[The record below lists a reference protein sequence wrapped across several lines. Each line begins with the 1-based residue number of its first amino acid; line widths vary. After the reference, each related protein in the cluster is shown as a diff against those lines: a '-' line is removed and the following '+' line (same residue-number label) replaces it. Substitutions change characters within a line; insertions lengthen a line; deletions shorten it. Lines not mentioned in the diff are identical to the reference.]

1 MANDNVLVS
10 AATLT
15 KIGDAI
21 RAKGGTT
28 AKIKPADM
36 PTAIANI
43 KIPNV
48 RRKINIVNPSP
59 DKQIIHVEYLQD
71 PVSITESTVIDTSP
85 RIHSYVWAT
94 QGYRGG
100 DLNIDSVHTLTEDEI
115 TITTTEATPQYQ
127 KGDKVSLDNYYTQII
142 GTNLTELPEVNA
154 NYLKSVYPT
163 SMKNFF
169 RFRDSTFVD
178 TKDSIIDL
186 RELDTQFCTN
196 LDTAFLDL
204 NFLNHYYNT
213 KVLGIESFNVQ
224 NVINFQSCFAASS
237 TLGVSKLVLDL
248 SKWDVRKGIEF
259 RWFAEDLDTLDVSS
273 FGENESLNKGTHF
286 LGIFYVKNL
295 IIDGKY
301 VYLDYYN
308 NISTNSLHITN
319 LYAPHYLLESYK
331 LRHGSTIT
339 NYKPCEKLIK
349 ATIPAGYAISFND
362 SIMPE
367 QDGIAYIP
375 YKTTKATY
383 CMINPNYL
391 PVTGEIDVSA
401 MARSEEKDITLEDTA
416 KDTSGYNLTVNTTP
430 SNATVK
436 LIYKGVTLTGN
447 KIMVPANAEVD
458 VEITCANYKPIRKT
472 VTVSE
477 KSQIDNNTME
487 VVPPEHANFANNYAF
502 SNVESTLLD
511 NDNFAIDTDK
521 KCLYSKKAYNVY
533 NGISTGYIH
542 ISSNRFSN
550 DMTLKVSVRTNAE
563 INYDTG
569 IILVGN
575 ANYTVSSILKISSI
589 EGEGS
594 EITLNSNKYTLLYN
608 SYGKSETAF
617 RTVSTTLKANTEYYI
632 IFAYT
637 KDGSSDNNEDKMF
650 IQSIDIE

>member
-10 AATLT
+10 ASTLT

-59 DKQIIHVEYLQD
+59 DKQIVHVDYLTD

-94 QGYRGG
+94 QGYKGG
-100 DLNIDSVHTLTEDEI
+100 DLNIEDNHKLTEDEI
-115 TITTTEATPQYQ
+115 TITATEATQQYQ
-127 KGDKVSLDNYYTQII
+127 KGDKVSLDNYYNQII
-142 GTNLTELPEVNA
+142 GTDLTELPEVNA

-163 SMKNFF
+163 SMNGFLNFF
-169 RFRDSTFVD
+169 KANCF
-178 TKDSIIDL
+178 SISQSQNVTIDL
-186 RELDTQFCTN
+186 RELDTRYCTDFEN
-196 LDTAFLDL
+196 TFYNYSTYA
-204 NFLNHYYNT
+204 YNT
-213 KVLGIESFNVQ
+213 SILGIESFDTSNVQ
-224 NVINFQSCFAASS
+224 SFYRTFYCTQYDSNHLSLN
-237 TLGVSKLVLDL
+237 LDL
-248 SKWDVRKGIEF
+248 SKWDVRNGTDF
-259 RWFAEDLDTLDVSS
+259 SRFAVAINILDISS
-273 FGENESLNKGTHF
+273 FGENEKLNNEKLSLECNT
-286 LGIFYVKNL
+286 INNL

-301 VYLDYYN
+301 V
-308 NISTNSLHITN
+308 SLYCGSNGGKVIN
-319 LYAPHYLLESYK
+319 LYAKHDLLDIYK
-331 LRHGSTIT
+331 IKNGIYIT

-362 SIMPE
+362 SIIPE

-383 CMINPNYL
+383 CMVNPNYL

-416 KDTSGYNLTVNTTP
+416 KDTSGYTLTVNTTP

-436 LIYKGVTLTGN
+436 LTYKGVSLTGN
-447 KIMVPANAEVD
+447 KIMVPANAEVN
-458 VEITCANYKPIRKT
+458 VEITCNNYKPIRKT
-472 VTVSE
+472 VAVTQ
-477 KSQIDNNTME
+477 KSQIDNNSM
-487 VVPPEHANFANNYAF
+487 VVYPVDHANFANNYIF
-502 SNVESTLLD
+502 SKVESTLLD

-521 KCLYSKKAYNVY
+521 KCLYSKKAYNVN

-542 ISSNRFSN
+542 IPTNTFDEDR
-550 DMTLKVSVRTNAE
+550 TLKVSVRTNAE
-563 INYDTG
+563 SSWDTG
-569 IILVGN
+569 VILVGN
-575 ANYTVSSILKISSI
+575 ANYTITGTFSRS

-594 EITLNSNKYTLLYN
+594 EITLISNKYTLLYN
-608 SYGKSETAF
+608 SNGNGSEVAF

-637 KDGSSDNNEDKMF
+637 KDASGNNNEDKMF

>member
-59 DKQIIHVEYLQD
+59 DKQIVHVDYLQD

-94 QGYRGG
+94 QGYKAGV
-100 DLNIDSVHTLTEDEI
+100 LNIKPIHKLTEDEI
-115 TITTTEATPQYQ
+115 TIAASYPIAQYQ
-127 KGDKVSLDNYYTQII
+127 KGDKVSLDEYYKQII
-142 GTNLTELPEVNA
+142 GNDLTELPEVNA

-163 SMKNFF
+163 SMNDFLKFDEWRPF
-169 RFRDSTFVD
+169 SQIT
-178 TKDSIIDL
+178 IDL
-186 RELDTQFCTN
+186 RELDTRYCTN
-196 LDTAFLDL
+196 LENAFYGYTSLETYHSSVIAA
-204 NFLNHYYNT
+204 NI
-213 KVLGIESFNVQ
+213 LGIESFNVS
-224 NVINFQSCFAASS
+224 NVTNFNY
-237 TLGVSKLVLDL
+237 TLEPEVYYKSDKNLDL
-248 SKWDVRKGIEF
+248 SKWDVRNGISFERF
-259 RWFAEDLDTLDVSS
+259 IGGVDTLDISS
-273 FGENESLNKGTHF
+273 FGENTKLNNGEISLGVRVIN
-286 LGIFYVKNL
+286 NL

-301 VYLDYYN
+301 V
-308 NISTNSLHITN
+308 SLYRAYTGEILN
-319 LYAPHYLLESYK
+319 LYAPHNLLDVYK
-331 LRHGSTIT
+331 SANGGFIT

-349 ATIPAGYAISFND
+349 ATIPEGYAISFND
-362 SIMPE
+362 SIVPE
-367 QDGIAYIP
+367 RDGIAYIP
-375 YKTTKATY
+375 YKTTKVTY

-416 KDTSGYNLTVNTTP
+416 KDTSGYTLTVNTTP

-436 LIYKGVTLTGN
+436 LTYRGATINGN
-447 KIMVPANAEVD
+447 KIMVPANSEVN
-458 VEITCANYKPIRKT
+458 VEITCDQYKTIRKT
-472 VTVSE
+472 VTVTE
-477 KSQIDNNTME
+477 KSQIDNNIM
-487 VVPPEHANFANNYAF
+487 VVNKTDHANFANNYTF
-502 SNVESTLLD
+502 SYVESTLLD

-521 KCLYSKKAYNVY
+521 KCLYSKQAYNVN

-542 ISSNRFSN
+542 IPANIFSN
-550 DMTLKVSVRTNAE
+550 DRTLKVSVRTNAE
-563 INYDTG
+563 KNYDIG
-569 IILVGN
+569 VILVGN
-575 ANYTVSSILKISSI
+575 TNYVISSKYMPYDA
-589 EGEGS
+589 EGN
-594 EITLNSNKYTLLYN
+594 IVTLNSNKYTLLYN
-608 SYGKSETAF
+608 SRNKSEIVF

-637 KDGSSDNNEDKMF
+637 KDGSGNNNEDAMF

>member
-43 KIPNV
+43 KPNV

-59 DKQIIHVEYLQD
+59 DKQIIHVDYLTD
-71 PVSITESTVIDTSP
+71 PVSITDSTVIDTSP

-94 QGYRGG
+94 QGYKGG
-100 DLNIDSVHTLTEDEI
+100 DLNIEDNHKLTEDEI
-115 TITTTEATPQYQ
+115 TITATEATQQYQ
-127 KGDKVSLDNYYTQII
+127 KGDKVSLDEYYKQII

-163 SMKNFF
+163 SMKNFLNF
-169 RFRDSTFVD
+169 NKISSSLFGP
-178 TKDSIIDL
+178 DSIIDL
-186 RELDTQFCTN
+186 RELDTRFCTN
-196 LDTAFLDL
+196 LNAAFLNL
-204 NFLNHYYNT
+204 NFLNYHYNT

-224 NVINFQSCFAASS
+224 NVINFQSCFATSS
-237 TLGVSKLVLDL
+237 TTGVSKLVLDL

-259 RWFAEDLDTLDVSS
+259 GWFAEDLNTLDVSS
-273 FGENESLNKGTHF
+273 FGENESLNKGDQF
-286 LGIFYVKNL
+286 LGVFYVKNL

-308 NISTNSLHITN
+308 DISTNSLHITN
-319 LYAPHYLLESYK
+319 LYAPHYLLERYK
-331 LRHGSTIT
+331 IRHGNSIT

-349 ATIPAGYAISFND
+349 ATIPEGYVISFNN
-362 SIMPE
+362 SIVPE

-375 YKTTKATY
+375 YKTTKVTY

-416 KDTSGYNLTVNTTP
+416 KDTSGYTLTVNTTP

-436 LIYKGVTLTGN
+436 LTYRGTTINGN
-447 KIMVPANAEVD
+447 KIMVPANSEVN
-458 VEITCANYKPIRKT
+458 VEITCDQYKTIRKT
-472 VTVSE
+472 VTVTE
-477 KSQIDNNTME
+477 KSQIDNNIM
-487 VVPPEHANFANNYAF
+487 VVNKTDHANFANNYTF
-502 SNVESTLLD
+502 SHVESTLLD
-511 NDNFAIDTDK
+511 NDNFAIDTNK
-521 KCLYSKKAYNVY
+521 KCLYSKKAYNVN

-542 ISSNRFSN
+542 IPTNTFN
-550 DMTLKVSVRTNAE
+550 EDMTLKVSVRTNAE
-563 INYDTG
+563 TRWDTG
-569 IILVGN
+569 VILVGN
-575 ANYTVSSILKISSI
+575 SNYTINGTFKRN
-589 EGEGS
+589 ETEGS
-594 EITLNSNKYTLLYN
+594 EITLILNKYTLLYN
-608 SYGKSETAF
+608 SNGKNETGF
-617 RTVSTTLKANTEYYI
+617 RIVSTTLKANTEYYI

-637 KDGSSDNNEDKMF
+637 KDDSGNNNEDKMF

>member
-21 RAKGGTT
+21 RSKGGTT

-48 RRKINIVNPSP
+48 RRKINIVNPNP
-59 DKQIIHVEYLQD
+59 DRQIVHVDYLQD
-71 PVSITESTVIDTSP
+71 PVSITESAVIDTSP

-100 DLNIDSVHTLTEDEI
+100 DLNIEDPHKLTEDEI
-115 TITTTEATPQYQ
+115 TITTTEATQQYQ
-127 KGDKVSLDNYYTQII
+127 KGDKVSLDEYYKQII

-163 SMKNFF
+163 SMKNFLNF
-169 RFRDSTFVD
+169 EIWRPFSQIT
-178 TKDSIIDL
+178 IDL
-186 RELDTQFCTN
+186 RELDTRYCTN
-196 LDTAFLDL
+196 LENAFYGYTSLKKYHNGIDA
-204 NFLNHYYNT
+204 NI
-213 KVLGIESFNVQ
+213 LGIESFNVS
-224 NVINFQSCFAASS
+224 NVTNFNS
-237 TLGVSKLVLDL
+237 TLEPEVYYKSDKNLDL
-248 SKWDVRKGIEF
+248 SKWDVRNGTSFENFIGSF
-259 RWFAEDLDTLDVSS
+259 DTLDISS
-273 FGENESLNKGTHF
+273 FGENTKLNNGVISLGVRVIN
-286 LGIFYVKNL
+286 NL

-301 VYLDYYN
+301 VLLSRKFTGD
-308 NISTNSLHITN
+308 ILN
-319 LYAPHYLLESYK
+319 LYAPHNLLDNYK
-331 LRHGSTIT
+331 SANGEFVT

-362 SIMPE
+362 SIVPE

-391 PVTGEIDVSA
+391 PVTGEIDISA

-416 KDTSGYNLTVNTTP
+416 KDTSGNVLTVNTTP

-436 LIYKGVTLTGN
+436 LTYRGTTINGN
-447 KIMVPANAEVD
+447 RIMVPANAEVN
-458 VEITCANYKPIRKT
+458 VEITCDQYKTIRKT
-472 VTVSE
+472 VAVTQ
-477 KSQIDNNTME
+477 KSQIDNNTMK
-487 VVPPEHANFANNYAF
+487 VRIAEHANFANNYTF
-502 SNVESTLLD
+502 SHVESTLLD
-511 NDNFAIDTDK
+511 NNNFAIDTDK
-521 KCLYSKKAYNVY
+521 KCLYSKKAYNVN

-542 ISSNRFSN
+542 IPANTFDEDR
-550 DMTLKVSVRTNAE
+550 TLKVSVRTNAE
-563 INYDTG
+563 SRWDTG
-569 IILVGN
+569 VILVGN
-575 ANYTVSSILKISSI
+575 ANYTITGSFIRD
-589 EGEGS
+589 EEEGS
-594 EITLNSNKYTLLYN
+594 EITLISNKYTLLYN
-608 SYGKSETAF
+608 SNDKNEAAF

-637 KDGSSDNNEDKMF
+637 KDSSGNNNEDKMF

>member
-15 KIGDAI
+15 KIGNAI

-28 AKIKPADM
+28 AKLKPADM
-36 PTAIANI
+36 PTAIAKI

-59 DKQIIHVEYLQD
+59 DKQIIHVDYLTD
-71 PVSITESTVIDTSP
+71 PASITESTVIDTSP

-100 DLNIDSVHTLTEDEI
+100 DLNIEDIHKLTEDEI
-115 TITTTEATPQYQ
+115 TITATEATQQYQ
-127 KGDKVSLDNYYTQII
+127 KGDKVSLDEYYKQII

-163 SMKNFF
+163 SMRGFLDFDYIRWRGSNC
-169 RFRDSTFVD
+169 V
-178 TKDSIIDL
+178 IDL
-186 RELDTQFCTN
+186 RELDTRYCTS
-196 LDTAFLDL
+196 LAAAFS
-204 NFLNHYYNT
+204 YYPDYSYEDG
-213 KVLGIESFNVQ
+213 VSILGIESFDTSNVREF
-224 NVINFQSCFAASS
+224 NGVFYSALFSVNTYIN
-237 TLGVSKLVLDL
+237 LDL
-248 SKWDVRKGIEF
+248 SKWDVRNGTAF
-259 RWFAEDLDTLDVSS
+259 DNFASNMNTLDISS
-273 FGENESLNKGTHF
+273 FGENKQLNTGVTHVF
-286 LGIFYVKNL
+286 IRYINNL

-301 VYLDYYN
+301 V
-308 NISTNSLHITN
+308 SLSCSNGGNVIN
-319 LYAPHYLLESYK
+319 LYATHDLLDRYK
-331 LRHGSTIT
+331 TKNGNYIT

-349 ATIPAGYAISFND
+349 ATIPEGYAISFNN
-362 SIMPE
+362 SIVPE

-375 YKTTKATY
+375 YKTTKVTY

-416 KDTSGYNLTVNTTP
+416 KDTSGYTLTVNTTP

-436 LIYKGVTLTGN
+436 LTYKGATLISN
-447 KIMVPANAEVD
+447 KIMVSANSEVN
-458 VEITCANYKPIRKT
+458 VNITCANYKTIRKT
-472 VTVSE
+472 VTVAQ

-487 VVPPEHANFANNYAF
+487 VRLTDHANFANNYVF
-502 SNVESTLLD
+502 TNLQSTLLD

-521 KCLYSKKAYNVY
+521 KCLYSKKAYNVN

-542 ISSNRFSN
+542 IPANIFNEDR
-550 DMTLKVSVRTNAE
+550 TLIVSVKTNGEAS
-563 INYDTG
+563 YDTG
-569 IILVGN
+569 VILVGN
-575 ANYTVSSILKISSI
+575 ANFTVSRYFIRNDQ
-589 EGEGS
+589 EGS
-594 EITLNSNKYTLLYN
+594 ELTLNSNKYTLLYN
-608 SYGKSETAF
+608 SYRKNDTAF

-637 KDGSSDNNEDKMF
+637 KDGSGNSNEDKML

>member
-28 AKIKPADM
+28 DKIKPADM

-59 DKQIIHVEYLQD
+59 DKQIVHVDYLQD
-71 PVSITESTVIDTSP
+71 PVSITDSTVIDTSP
-85 RIHSYVWAT
+85 RIHSYVWAI
-94 QGYRGG
+94 QGYKGG
-100 DLNIDSVHTLTEDEI
+100 DLNIEDNYKLTEDEI
-115 TITTTEATPQYQ
+115 TVSATEATQQYQ
-127 KGDKVSLDNYYTQII
+127 KGDKVSLDEYYKQII
-142 GTNLTELPEVNA
+142 GTNLTELPEVNV

-163 SMKNFF
+163 SMKKFLNFRNSSAF
-169 RFRDSTFVD
+169 A

-196 LDTAFLDL
+196 LNDAFLDL
-204 NFLNHYYNT
+204 NFLNYHYNT

-224 NVINFQSCFAASS
+224 NVINFQSCFGTSS
-237 TLGVSKLVLDL
+237 TIGVSKLVLDL

-273 FGENESLNKGTHF
+273 FGENESLNKGDHF

-301 VYLDYYN
+301 VYLDYFN
-308 NISTNSLHITN
+308 NSSTNSLNITN
-319 LYAPHYLLESYK
+319 LYAPHYLLEHYK
-331 LRHGSTIT
+331 IRHGSNIT

-349 ATIPAGYAISFND
+349 ATIPEGYAISFNN
-362 SIMPE
+362 SIAPE

-375 YKTTKATY
+375 YKTTKVTY

-391 PVTGEIDVSA
+391 PVTGEIDVSS
-401 MARSEEKDITLEDTA
+401 MARSEEKDIMLEDTA
-416 KDTSGYNLTVNTTP
+416 KDTSGHTLTVNTTP
-430 SNATVK
+430 SNSTVK
-436 LIYKGVTLTGN
+436 LTYKGAVLTSN
-447 KIMVPANAEVD
+447 KIMVPANAEVN
-458 VEITCANYKPIRKT
+458 VEIICANYKPIRKT
-472 VTVSE
+472 ITVSE
-477 KSQIDNNTME
+477 KSQVDNNTMQLYKT
-487 VVPPEHANFANNYAF
+487 EHANFANNYTF
-502 SNVESTLLD
+502 SYIESTLLD
-511 NDNFAIDTDK
+511 NNNFAIDTDK
-521 KCLYSKKAYNVY
+521 KCLYSKKAYNVN

-542 ISSNRFSN
+542 IPANTFDEDR
-550 DMTLKVSVRTNAE
+550 TLKVSVRTNAE
-563 INYDTG
+563 SKWDTG
-569 IILVGN
+569 AILVGN
-575 ANYTVSSILKISSI
+575 ANYSITGSFRRT
-589 EGEGS
+589 ETEGS
-594 EITLNSNKYTLLYN
+594 EITLISNKYTLLYN
-608 SYGKSETAF
+608 SLGKSETVF

-637 KDGSSDNNEDKMF
+637 KDSSGNNNEDKMF

>member
-59 DKQIIHVEYLQD
+59 DRQIIHVDYLQD
-71 PVSITESTVIDTSP
+71 PVSITDSTVIDTSP
-85 RIHSYVWAT
+85 RIHSYVWAI
-94 QGYRGG
+94 QGYKGG
-100 DLNIDSVHTLTEDEI
+100 DLNIDAVHTLTEDEI
-115 TITTTEATPQYQ
+115 TITATEATQQYQ
-127 KGDKVSLDNYYTQII
+127 KGDKVSLDEYYKQII

-163 SMKNFF
+163 SMNDFF
-169 RFRDSTFVD
+169 HFRSSSSLYGSGCT
-178 TKDSIIDL
+178 IDL
-186 RELDTQFCTN
+186 RELDTRFCTS
-196 LDTAFLDL
+196 LKAAF
-204 NFLNHYYNT
+204 YNIEVSIIERNI
-213 KVLGIESFNVQ
+213 KILGIESFDVSNVTD
-224 NVINFQSCFAASS
+224 FSECFFYNEYYTAS
-237 TLGVSKLVLDL
+237 TVNLDL
-248 SKWDVRKGIEF
+248 SKWDVRKGTNFNHFIGYMNI
-259 RWFAEDLDTLDVSS
+259 LDISS
-273 FGENESLNKGTHF
+273 FGENEALNSGKNEITVVA
-286 LGIFYVKNL
+286 IQNL

-301 VYLDYYN
+301 VSIYN
-308 NISTNSLHITN
+308 GHTYFTGITN
-319 LYAPHYLLESYK
+319 LYATHNLLNRYK
-331 LRHGSTIT
+331 NKLGNFVK

-349 ATIPAGYAISFND
+349 ATIPEGYAISFND
-362 SIMPE
+362 SIVPE

-375 YKTTKATY
+375 YKTTKVTY

-416 KDTSGYNLTVNTTP
+416 KDTSGYTLTVNTTP

-436 LIYKGVTLTGN
+436 LTYRGTTINGN
-447 KIMVPANAEVD
+447 KIMVPENAEVN
-458 VEITCANYKPIRKT
+458 VEITCSNYKPIRKT
-472 VTVSE
+472 VTVTQ
-477 KSQIDNNTME
+477 KSQIDNNTMKIYKT
-487 VVPPEHANFANNYAF
+487 EHANFANNYTF

-521 KCLYSKKAYNVY
+521 KCLYSKKAYNVN

-542 ISSNRFSN
+542 IPANTFDEDR
-550 DMTLKVSVRTNAE
+550 TLKVSVRTYAE
-563 INYDTG
+563 ANWDTG
-569 IILVGN
+569 VILVGN
-575 ANYTVSSILKISSI
+575 ANYTINDTF
-589 EGEGS
+589 ERTETEGS
-594 EITLNSNKYTLLYN
+594 EVTIVSNKYTLLYN
-608 SYGKSETAF
+608 SYGNENETAF

-637 KDGSSDNNEDKMF
+637 KDSSGNNAEDKMF
-650 IQSIDIE
+650 IESIDIE

>member
-10 AATLT
+10 ASTLT

-59 DKQIIHVEYLQD
+59 DKQIIHVDYLQD
-71 PVSITESTVIDTSP
+71 PVSITESTVVDTSP

-94 QGYRGG
+94 QGYKGG
-100 DLNIDSVHTLTEDEI
+100 DLNIDAVHTLTEDEI
-115 TITTTEATPQYQ
+115 TITATEATQQYQ
-127 KGDKVSLDNYYTQII
+127 KGDKVSLDEYYKQII
-142 GTNLTELPEVNA
+142 GNNLTELPEVNA

-169 RFRDSTFVD
+169 RFRDISSSLFGP
-178 TKDSIIDL
+178 DSIIDL
-186 RELDTQFCTN
+186 RELDTRFCTN
-196 LDTAFLDL
+196 LNAAFLDL
-204 NFLNHYYNT
+204 NYLNYHYNT
-213 KVLGIESFNVQ
+213 KFLGIESFNVQ
-224 NVINFQSCFAASS
+224 NVINFQSCFGTSS
-237 TLGVSKLVLDL
+237 SIGVSKLVLDL

-259 RWFAEDLDTLDVSS
+259 RWFAEDLNTLDVSS
-273 FGENESLNKGTHF
+273 FGENESLNKGDQF
-286 LGIFYVKNL
+286 LGVFHVKNL

-308 NISTNSLHITN
+308 NISTNSLYITN
-319 LYAPHYLLESYK
+319 LYAPHYLLERYK
-331 LRHGSTIT
+331 IRHGNSIT

-349 ATIPAGYAISFND
+349 ATIPEGYVISFND
-362 SIMPE
+362 YIAPE

-416 KDTSGYNLTVNTTP
+416 KDTSGYTLTVNTTP

-436 LIYKGVTLTGN
+436 LTYRGATINGN
-447 KIMVPANAEVD
+447 KIMVPANAEVN
-458 VEITCANYKPIRKT
+458 VEITCNNYKTIRKT
-472 VTVSE
+472 VTVSQ

-487 VVPPEHANFANNYAF
+487 VVPPEHANFANNYTF

-521 KCLYSKKAYNVY
+521 KCLYSKKAYNVN

-542 ISSNRFSN
+542 IPANTFGN

-563 INYDTG
+563 ANWDTG
-569 IILVGN
+569 VILVGN
-575 ANYTVSSILKISSI
+575 ANYTINGTFKRT
-589 EGEGS
+589 ETEGS
-594 EITLNSNKYTLLYN
+594 EVTIVSNKYTILYN
-608 SYGKSETAF
+608 SFQKSETVF

-637 KDGSSDNNEDKMF
+637 KDSSGNNNEDKMF

>member
-10 AATLT
+10 ASTLT

-28 AKIKPADM
+28 AKLKPADM

-59 DKQIIHVEYLQD
+59 DKQIIHVDYLQD
-71 PVSITESTVIDTSP
+71 PVSITDSTVIDTSP

-94 QGYRGG
+94 QGYKGG
-100 DLNIDSVHTLTEDEI
+100 DLNIEAIHKLTEDEI
-115 TITTTEATPQYQ
+115 TIAATEATQQYQ
-127 KGDKVSLDNYYTQII
+127 KGDKVSLNNYYQQII

-163 SMKNFF
+163 SMSGFLYFYLNPFA
-169 RFRDSTFVD
+169 SGA
-178 TKDSIIDL
+178 IIDL
-186 RELDTQFCTN
+186 RELDTRYCT
-196 LDTAFLDL
+196 DIHRAFYGI
-204 NFLNHYYNT
+204 NSKNIEI
-213 KVLGIESFNVQ
+213 LGIESFDTSNVQ
-224 NVINFQSCFAASS
+224 SFNSVFGCTITGDIPQYN
-237 TLGVSKLVLDL
+237 LDL
-248 SKWDVRKGIEF
+248 SKWDVRNGNSF
-259 RWFAEDLDTLDVSS
+259 NDFARFLNTLDISS
-273 FGENESLNKGTHF
+273 FGENKKLNNGELSLECSYIN
-286 LGIFYVKNL
+286 NL

-301 VYLDYYN
+301 VL
-308 NISTNSLHITN
+308 LHIYTNVVVN
-319 LYAPHYLLESYK
+319 LYAPHDLLGKYK
-331 LRHGSTIT
+331 TKNGSNIT

-349 ATIPAGYAISFND
+349 ATIPEGYVISFNY
-362 SIMPE
+362 SIIPE

-375 YKTTKATY
+375 YKITKVTY

-416 KDTSGYNLTVNTTP
+416 KDTSGYTLTVNTTP

-436 LIYKGVTLTGN
+436 LTYRGATINGN
-447 KIMVPANAEVD
+447 KIMVPANSEVN
-458 VEITCANYKPIRKT
+458 VEITCDQYKTIRKT
-472 VTVSE
+472 VTVSQ

-487 VVPPEHANFANNYAF
+487 ARITDHANFANNYTF
-502 SNVESTLLD
+502 SYVESTLLD

-521 KCLYSKKAYNVY
+521 KCLYSKKAYNVN

-542 ISSNRFSN
+542 ISATTFDGDRA
-550 DMTLKVSVRTNAE
+550 LKVSVRTNAE
-563 INYDTG
+563 SNWDTG
-569 IILVGN
+569 VILVGN
-575 ANYTVSSILKISSI
+575 ANYTINDTFRRT
-589 EGEGS
+589 ETEGS
-594 EITLNSNKYTLLYN
+594 EVTLISNKYTLLYN
-608 SYGKSETAF
+608 SCSKSETVF

-637 KDGSSDNNEDKMF
+637 KDSSGNNNEDAMF

>member
-10 AATLT
+10 ASTLT

-21 RAKGGTT
+21 RSIGGTT

-59 DKQIIHVEYLQD
+59 DKQIVHVDYLTD
-71 PVSITESTVIDTSP
+71 PVSITDSTVIDTSP

-94 QGYRGG
+94 QGYKGG
-100 DLNIDSVHTLTEDEI
+100 DLNIDAVHTLTEDEI
-115 TITTTEATPQYQ
+115 TVSATEPTQRYQ
-127 KGDKVSLDNYYTQII
+127 KSDKVSLDEYYKQII

-169 RFRDSTFVD
+169 RFWNNTFSN
-178 TKDSIIDL
+178 TDSIIDL

-196 LDTAFLDL
+196 LNAAFLDL
-204 NFLNHYYNT
+204 NYLNYYHNT
-213 KVLGIESFNVQ
+213 KFLGIESFNVQ

-237 TLGVSKLVLDL
+237 IGGISTLVLDL

-259 RWFAEDLDTLDVSS
+259 GWFAEDLDTLDVSS
-273 FGENESLNKGTHF
+273 FGENESLNKGTNF

-301 VYLDYYN
+301 VYLAYYN
-308 NISTNSLHITN
+308 NSSAQSLHITN
-319 LYAPHYLLESYK
+319 LYAPHYLLERYK
-331 LRHGSTIT
+331 IRHGSNIT

-349 ATIPAGYAISFND
+349 ATIPAASAISFND
-362 SIMPE
+362 SIIPE

-383 CMINPNYL
+383 CIVNPNYL

-401 MARSEEKDITLEDTA
+401 MARSEEKDISLEDIT
-416 KDTSGYNLTVNTTP
+416 KDTSGYVLTVNTTP
-430 SNATVK
+430 SDAVVNLT
-436 LIYKGVTLTGN
+436 YKGATITSN
-447 KIMVPANAEVD
+447 KIMVPANSEVN
-458 VEITCANYKPIRKT
+458 VEITCAGYMPIRKT

-477 KSQIDNNTME
+477 KSQIDNNSME

-521 KCLYSKKAYNVY
+521 KCLYSKKAYNVN

-542 ISSNRFSN
+542 IPADLFNI
-550 DMTLKVSVRTNAE
+550 DKTLKVSVRTNAE
-563 INYDTG
+563 ASYDTG
-569 IILVGN
+569 VILVGN
-575 ANYTVSSILKISSI
+575 ANYTVSSNLRCGSI
-589 EGEGS
+589 AEGV
-594 EITLNSNKYTLLYN
+594 ITNLNSNTYTLLYN
-608 SYGKSETAF
+608 SYGKAETAF

-637 KDGSSDNNEDKMF
+637 KDASSNIGEDKMF
-650 IQSIDIE
+650 IESIDIE

>member
-10 AATLT
+10 ASTLT

-21 RAKGGTT
+21 RSKGGTT

-43 KIPNV
+43 KIPNA
-48 RRKINIVNPSP
+48 RRKINIINPNP
-59 DKQIIHVEYLQD
+59 DKQIIHVDYLTD

-94 QGYRGG
+94 QGYKGG
-100 DLNIDSVHTLTEDEI
+100 DLNIESTHKLTEDEI
-115 TITTTEATPQYQ
+115 TITATEATPQYQ
-127 KGDKVSLDNYYTQII
+127 KGDKVSLDNYYKQII
-142 GTNLTELPEVNA
+142 GTNLTELPEANA

-163 SMKNFF
+163 SMNGFLHFDNNKFK
-169 RFRDSTFVD
+169 TGA
-178 TKDSIIDL
+178 IIDL
-186 RELDTQFCTN
+186 RELDTRYCT
-196 LDTAFLDL
+196 DFSEAF
-204 NFLNHYYNT
+204 YYYPNNADEISI
-213 KVLGIESFNVQ
+213 LGIESLDVSNVKYFTRTFYSPFSGTGYL
-224 NVINFQSCFAASS
+224 N
-237 TLGVSKLVLDL
+237 LDL
-248 SKWDVRKGIEF
+248 SKWDVRNGTNF
-259 RWFAEDLDTLDVSS
+259 GLFAEFVNTLNISS
-273 FGENESLNKGTHF
+273 FGENEKLNNGTI
-286 LGIFYVKNL
+286 GITIHCVNL

-301 VYLDYYN
+301 VTLATD
-308 NISTNSLHITN
+308 STITN
-319 LYAPHYLLESYK
+319 LYAPHNLWGGYK
-331 LRHGSTIT
+331 ISNAHIT

-349 ATIPAGYAISFND
+349 AIIPEGYVISFND

-383 CMINPNYL
+383 CMVNPNYL

-416 KDTSGYNLTVNTTP
+416 KDTSGYTLTVNTTP

-436 LIYKGVTLTGN
+436 LIYKGATITGN

-458 VEITCANYKPIRKT
+458 VEITCANYKTIRKT
-472 VTVSE
+472 VAVTQ

-487 VVPPEHANFANNYAF
+487 IYKTEHANFANNYTF
-502 SNVESTLLD
+502 SHVESTLLD

-521 KCLYSKKAYNVY
+521 KCLYSKKAYTVN

-542 ISSNRFSN
+542 IPTNAFGEDR
-550 DMTLKVSVRTNAE
+550 TLKVSVRTNAE
-563 INYDTG
+563 ANHDTG
-569 IILVGN
+569 VILVGN
-575 ANYTVSSILKISSI
+575 ANYTVSSNLRYSSVA
-589 EGEGS
+589 EGASTNLG
-594 EITLNSNKYTLLYN
+594 LNIYTLLYN
-608 SYGKSETAF
+608 SYGKAEPVF

-637 KDGSSDNNEDKMF
+637 KDGSNSENEDKMF
-650 IQSIDIE
+650 IESIDIE

>member
-21 RAKGGTT
+21 RSKGGTT

-59 DKQIIHVEYLQD
+59 DKQIVHVDYLQD

-94 QGYRGG
+94 QGYKAGV
-100 DLNIDSVHTLTEDEI
+100 LNIKPIHKLTEDEI
-115 TITTTEATPQYQ
+115 TIAASYPMEQYQ
-127 KGDKVSLDNYYTQII
+127 KGDKVSLDDYCDQII

-163 SMKNFF
+163 SMNGFLNFYNAEWF
-169 RFRDSTFVD
+169 STNQNV
-178 TKDSIIDL
+178 TIDL
-186 RELDTQFCTN
+186 RELDTRYCT
-196 LDTAFLDL
+196 DFSYAFQCYPLYADRISI
-204 NFLNHYYNT
+204 
-213 KVLGIESFNVQ
+213 LGIESFDVSNVT
-224 NVINFQSCFAASS
+224 NFNQTFSNGGYSS
-237 TLGVSKLVLDL
+237 FSNLNLDL
-248 SKWDVRKGIEF
+248 SKWDVRNGTYF
-259 RWFAEDLDTLDVSS
+259 NTFASCINILDISS
-273 FGENESLNKGTHF
+273 FGENTKLNNGVISLGVRVIN
-286 LGIFYVKNL
+286 NL

-301 VYLDYYN
+301 VSLYRA
-308 NISTNSLHITN
+308 STGDILN
-319 LYAPHYLLESYK
+319 LYAPHNLLDDYK
-331 LRHGSTIT
+331 SANGGFVT

-349 ATIPAGYAISFND
+349 ATIPAGYVISFND
-362 SIMPE
+362 SIAPE

-375 YKTTKATY
+375 YKTTKVTY

-416 KDTSGYNLTVNTTP
+416 KDTSGYTLTVNTTP
-430 SNATVK
+430 TNATVK
-436 LIYKGVTLTGN
+436 ITYKGAVLTGN
-447 KIMVPANAEVD
+447 KIMVPANSEVN
-458 VEITCANYKPIRKT
+458 VEITCAGYKPIKKT
-472 VTVSE
+472 INVTD
-477 KSQIDNNTME
+477 KSQVDNNTME
-487 VVPPEHANFANNYAF
+487 VDPTDHANFANNYTF

-521 KCLYSKKAYNVY
+521 KCLYSKKAYHIF
-533 NGISTGYIH
+533 NGTSTGYLH
-542 ISSNRFSN
+542 IPADLFKN
-550 DMTLKVSVRTNAE
+550 DKTLKVSVRTNAE
-563 INYDTG
+563 KKYDIG
-569 IILVGN
+569 VILVGN
-575 ANYTVSSILKISSI
+575 ANHVISSNYRPNDA
-589 EGEGS
+589 EGNTV
-594 EITLNSNKYTLLYN
+594 TLNSNKYTLLYN
-608 SYGKSETAF
+608 SYGKSEAAF

-637 KDGSSDNNEDKMF
+637 KDSSGDSNEDKMF
-650 IQSIDIE
+650 IESIDIE

>member
-21 RAKGGTT
+21 RSKGGTT

-59 DKQIIHVEYLQD
+59 DKQIVHVDYLQD

-94 QGYRGG
+94 QGYKGG
-100 DLNIDSVHTLTEDEI
+100 DLNINPIHKLTEDEI
-115 TITTTEATPQYQ
+115 TITATEATQQYQ
-127 KGDKVSLDNYYTQII
+127 KGDKVSLDEYYTQII
-142 GTNLTELPEVNA
+142 GTNLTELPEANA

-163 SMKNFF
+163 SMKNFLNF
-169 RFRDSTFVD
+169 YKWSPFTQI
-178 TKDSIIDL
+178 TIDL
-186 RELDTQFCTN
+186 RELDTRYCTN
-196 LDTAFLDL
+196 LENAFYGYTSLEPYHSSVDAA
-204 NFLNHYYNT
+204 NI
-213 KVLGIESFNVQ
+213 LGIESFNVS
-224 NVINFQSCFAASS
+224 NVTNFNS
-237 TLGVSKLVLDL
+237 TLKPEMYYKSDKNLDL
-248 SKWDVRKGIEF
+248 SKWDVRNGISFENF
-259 RWFAEDLDTLDVSS
+259 IGGVDTLDISS
-273 FGENESLNKGTHF
+273 FGENTKLNNGVISLGVHVIN
-286 LGIFYVKNL
+286 NL

-301 VYLDYYN
+301 V
-308 NISTNSLHITN
+308 SLNTDSVTN
-319 LYAPHYLLESYK
+319 LYAPHNLLDKYK
-331 LRHGSTIT
+331 TENRAEIT

-349 ATIPAGYAISFND
+349 ATIPEGYAISFNN
-362 SIMPE
+362 SIAPE

-375 YKTTKATY
+375 YKTTKVTY

-416 KDTSGYNLTVNTTP
+416 KDTSGYTLTVNTTP
-430 SNATVK
+430 TNATVK
-436 LIYKGVTLTGN
+436 ITYKGAVLTGN
-447 KIMVPANAEVD
+447 KIMVPANAEVN
-458 VEITCANYKPIRKT
+458 VNITCDQYKTIRKT
-472 VTVSE
+472 VIVSQ
-477 KSQIDNNTME
+477 KSQIDNNTMKLD
-487 VVPPEHANFANNYAF
+487 PTDHANFANNYTF

-521 KCLYSKKAYNVY
+521 KCLYSKKAYVII

-542 ISSNRFSN
+542 IPTNTFN
-550 DMTLKVSVRTNAE
+550 EDMTLKVSVRTNAE
-563 INYDTG
+563 SNWDTG
-569 IILVGN
+569 VILVGN
-575 ANYTVSSILKISSI
+575 ANYTITGTFRRT
-589 EGEGS
+589 ENEGS
-594 EITLNSNKYTLLYN
+594 EIILISNKYTLLYN
-608 SYGKSETAF
+608 SRGKSETAF

-637 KDGSSDNNEDKMF
+637 KDNSGNSNEDKMF
-650 IQSIDIE
+650 IQSIDIDNI

>member
-21 RAKGGTT
+21 RSKGGTT

-59 DKQIIHVEYLQD
+59 DKQIVHVDYLQD

-94 QGYRGG
+94 QGYKGG
-100 DLNIDSVHTLTEDEI
+100 DLNINPIHKLTEDEI
-115 TITTTEATPQYQ
+115 TITATEATQQYQ
-127 KGDKVSLDNYYTQII
+127 KGDKVSLDEYYKQII

-163 SMKNFF
+163 SMNGFLNFYNAEWF
-169 RFRDSTFVD
+169 STNQNV
-178 TKDSIIDL
+178 TIDL
-186 RELDTQFCTN
+186 RELDTRYCT
-196 LDTAFLDL
+196 DFAYAFQCYPLYADR
-204 NFLNHYYNT
+204 
-213 KVLGIESFNVQ
+213 VSILGIESFDVSNVT
-224 NVINFQSCFAASS
+224 NFNQTFFNCGYDSFSN
-237 TLGVSKLVLDL
+237 LNLDL
-248 SKWDVRKGIEF
+248 SKWDVRNGTYF
-259 RWFAEDLDTLDVSS
+259 DTFASCINILDISS
-273 FGENESLNKGTHF
+273 FGENENLNNGN
-286 LGIFYVKNL
+286 LSISCIYIKNL

-301 VYLDYYN
+301 V
-308 NISTNSLHITN
+308 SLNTDSVTN
-319 LYAPHYLLESYK
+319 LYAPHNLLDKYK
-331 LRHGSTIT
+331 TENRAEIT

-349 ATIPAGYAISFND
+349 ATIPADYAISFND
-362 SIMPE
+362 SILPE

-375 YKTTKATY
+375 YKTTKVTY

-401 MARSEEKDITLEDTA
+401 MARSEEKNITLEDTA
-416 KDTSGYNLTVNTTP
+416 KDTSGYTLTVNTTP
-430 SNATVK
+430 TNATVK
-436 LIYKGVTLTGN
+436 ITYKGAVLTGN
-447 KIMVPANAEVD
+447 KIMVPANSEVN
-458 VEITCANYKPIRKT
+458 VEITCSNYKTIRKT
-472 VTVSE
+472 VIVSQ

-487 VVPPEHANFANNYAF
+487 VDPTDHANFANNYTF

-521 KCLYSKKAYNVY
+521 KCLYSKKAYNII
-533 NGISTGYIH
+533 NGTSTGYLH
-542 ISSNRFSN
+542 IPADLFKS
-550 DMTLKVSVRTNAE
+550 DKTLKVSVRTNAE
-563 INYDTG
+563 LIFDTG
-569 IILVGN
+569 VILVGN
-575 ANYTVSSILKISSI
+575 ANYTITNSFKRT
-589 EGEGS
+589 EDEGS

-608 SYGKSETAF
+608 SYGKSEAEF

-637 KDGSSDNNEDKMF
+637 KDNSGNNNEDKMF
-650 IQSIDIE
+650 IQSIDIDNI

>member
-28 AKIKPADM
+28 AKLKPANM

-59 DKQIIHVEYLQD
+59 DKQIIHVDYLTD

-94 QGYRGG
+94 QGYKGG
-100 DLNIDSVHTLTEDEI
+100 DLNIKSIHTLTEDEI
-115 TITTTEATPQYQ
+115 TVTATEATQQYQ
-127 KGDKVSLDNYYTQII
+127 KGDKVSLDDYYKQII
-142 GTNLTELPEVNA
+142 GGNLTELPEVNA

-163 SMKNFF
+163 SMNGFLNFYTGPHNF
-169 RFRDSTFVD
+169 NTSNC
-178 TKDSIIDL
+178 IIDL
-186 RELDTQFCTN
+186 RELDTRYCTN
-196 LDTAFLDL
+196 LDVAFFAYTDYK
-204 NFLNHYYNT
+204 NIHI
-213 KVLGIESFNVQ
+213 LGIESFDTSNVRRF
-224 NVINFQSCFAASS
+224 NGIFNNYSYADTVLN
-237 TLGVSKLVLDL
+237 LDL
-248 SKWDVRKGIEF
+248 SKWDVRNGTAF
-259 RWFAEDLDTLDVSS
+259 DNFASNMNTLDISS
-273 FGENESLNKGTHF
+273 FGENEKLNNGQLSLDCKT
-286 LGIFYVKNL
+286 IKNL

-301 VYLDYYN
+301 VTFN
-308 NISTNSLHITN
+308 VISNITN
-319 LYAPHYLLESYK
+319 LYAPHDLLDRYK
-331 LRHGSTIT
+331 TKNGNKIT

-349 ATIPAGYAISFND
+349 ATIPAGFVISFND
-362 SIMPE
+362 SIIPE

-375 YKTTKATY
+375 YKTTKVTY

-401 MARSEEKDITLEDTA
+401 MARSEEKDITLEDTI
-416 KDTSGYNLTVNTTP
+416 KDASGYVLTVNTTP
-430 SNATVK
+430 SDAVVK
-436 LIYKGVTLTGN
+436 LTYKGVILTSN

-458 VEITCANYKPIRKT
+458 VEITRNDYKTIRKT
-472 VTVSE
+472 VEVSQ
-477 KSQIDNNTME
+477 KSQIDNNTMK
-487 VVPPEHANFANNYAF
+487 VHLTEHANFANNYTF
-502 SNVESTLLD
+502 SHIESTLLD

-521 KCLYSKKAYNVY
+521 KCLYSKKAYNVN

-542 ISSNRFSN
+542 IPANTFDEDRA
-550 DMTLKVSVRTNAE
+550 LKVSVRTNAE
-563 INYDTG
+563 ASYDTG
-569 IILVGN
+569 VILVGN
-575 ANYTVSSILKISSI
+575 ANYTVSTAPFKRTNT
-589 EGEGS
+589 EGS
-594 EITLNSNKYTLLYN
+594 ELSLNSNTYTLLYN
-608 SYGKSETAF
+608 SYGKIETAF

-637 KDGSSDNNEDKMF
+637 KDGSGNSKEDKMF

>member
-196 LDTAFLDL
+196 LAVAFFDL
-204 NFLNHYYNT
+204 NFLNYHYNT

-224 NVINFQSCFAASS
+224 NVINFQSCFSATSII
-237 TLGVSKLVLDL
+237 GVSKLVLDL

-259 RWFAEDLDTLDVSS
+259 RWFAQDLNTLDVSS
-273 FGENESLNKGTHF
+273 FGENESLNKGDQF

-416 KDTSGYNLTVNTTP
+416 KDTSGYTLTVNTTP
-430 SNATVK
+430 NNATVK
-436 LIYKGVTLTGN
+436 LTYKGVSLTGN

-458 VEITCANYKPIRKT
+458 VEITCNNYKTIRKT
-472 VTVSE
+472 ITVSE
-477 KSQIDNNTME
+477 KSQIDNNSM
-487 VVPPEHANFANNYAF
+487 VVDPTDHANFANNYIF
-502 SNVESTLLD
+502 SKVESTLLD
-511 NDNFAIDTDK
+511 NDNFAIDSNE
-521 KCLYSKKAYNVY
+521 KCLYSKKAYNVN

-542 ISSNRFSN
+542 IPANTFNEDR
-550 DMTLKVSVRTNAE
+550 TLKVSVRTNAE
-563 INYDTG
+563 RTYDTG

-575 ANYTVSSILKISSI
+575 SNYTVVNTYNHDIS
-589 EGEGS
+589 EGS
-594 EITLNSNKYTLLYN
+594 TVTLNSNKYTLLYN

-637 KDGSSDNNEDKMF
+637 KDGSGNNNEDKMF